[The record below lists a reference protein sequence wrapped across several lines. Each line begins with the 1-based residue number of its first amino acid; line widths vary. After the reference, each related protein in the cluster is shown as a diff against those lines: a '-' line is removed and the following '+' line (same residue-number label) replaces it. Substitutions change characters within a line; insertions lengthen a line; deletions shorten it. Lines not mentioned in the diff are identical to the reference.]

1 MDEGFSSRGGEAV
14 SDFGNAAE
22 VEIVSLDNGADMG
35 IKGEVGVQDNAMVA
49 CQGGGRDDRAVNGE

>member
-22 VEIVSLDNGADMG
+22 VEVGGLDSGADMG
-35 IKGEVGVQDNAMVA
+35 IKGEGRIQDNAKVA
-49 CQGGGRDDRAVNGE
+49 C